1 MAEVKMVLEG
11 FCATCASIFLSM
23 KQTSCEMSIDLLG
36 NQADVMIRW
45 KEVSGTFL
53 NLFFIML
60 ISQTSRD
67 RVDDYLLLC

>member
-1 MAEVKMVLEG
+1 VQDAMAEVKMVLEG

-45 KEVSGTFL
+45 KFQEPS
-53 NLFFIML
+53 
-60 ISQTSRD
+60 
-67 RVDDYLLLC
+67 